1 MWLSFHKGLKYFFS
15 QEKRQQSMSS
25 TEEGGKEYIAPLFQ
39 TVEEVLQPIPTRITG
54 TVPEW
59 IKGSLLR
66 IGPGKFEFGNDKFNH
81 WFDGMAL
88 MHKFTIEN
96 GTVMYMSRFLQSDA
110 YRSNESH
117 NRIVVS
123 EFGTVALP
131 DPCKSL
137 FQRFVSTFEL
147 PKPTDNGNI
156 NFMKYEKDYYVST
169 ETNLMCK
176 VDPVMLETKEQVN
189 WSDYIAVNAATAHP
203 HYDPNG
209 TAYNMGNS
217 FGKQGTFYNIIKVPV
232 QESEDEGTLHGAQVI
247 CSIPAKDKWNPSYYH
262 SFGMTENFIVFM
274 EQPIKL
280 NVLKIITSKITGK
293 PILDSF
299 RWDPIFDTVFHVA
312 NKHTGELHSV
322 TFHTAAVMMYHQ
334 INSYEDQGC
343 IVIDIC
349 CQDDG
354 KGYGLYQLHNLR
366 ESGKALD
373 EVYKLVPKS
382 IPRRF
387 VLPLDITSE
396 TPQGININPLT
407 YTSATAVIR
416 ADGTVWC
423 THENLCDEE
432 SFEEIGCLDFPAIN
446 YSKYNTKKY
455 RYFYGCGFQ
464 HLIGTCLVKVDVVTK
479 GLKVWQ
485 EDGFYPSEPVFVPS
499 PDSNEEDDGVILS
512 AVVSPNQDKTTF
524 LLFLDA
530 KNFTELCRAEVPVLI
545 PYGIHG
551 IFLPQK

>member
-1 MWLSFHKGLKYFFS
+1 MDYILSAFYNIPGLKYFFS

-312 NKHTGELHSV
+312 NKHTGE
-322 TFHTAAVMMYHQ
+322 
-334 INSYEDQGC
+334 
-343 IVIDIC
+343 
-349 CQDDG
+349 
-354 KGYGLYQLHNLR
+354 
-366 ESGKALD
+366 
-373 EVYKLVPKS
+373 VYKLVPKS